1 MSPPPR
7 GSDDPS
13 EVRSLAGSAAPDGG
27 HPSLEEARSKV
38 RDITTDPK
46 SSASSASVPPP
57 LRFIDMRALRRKR
70 GSATLRHDDVVTS
83 SSTQGEPSPSKRKRT
98 HVSPQVLVP
107 EPVKHEVERDLAVRV
122 PVSSV
127 VRPSCVSAKKV
138 PKESIGTADGNNVT
152 RQLSTSDDKQGA
164 QKMRQDSAVDFY
176 TPDGMIQLSD
186 TDEKYDVWSADL
198 PIPVEDV
205 QSPNA
210 RSATQTTL
218 ELQGSPAHHTSPIPP
233 PPPGAHPDS
242 LSVMQLATAYSH
254 PAPTWTVA
262 KMREGCSSPVSEA
275 EVDELMDDDAVVIEA
290 ASQPACTLDSG
301 LDRTPVIDP
310 IARPAAAILRALGP
324 PTGAYAVDTALP
336 GFFAWPNTQA
346 TQTSTLPPE
355 PEASASGDI
364 VYVEEHTDRQPQGI
378 HQTQVA
384 DDATHDDEQP
394 PLVPRPIAHA
404 EEAAPPADPVV
415 CFLQEIGLS
424 PSFAD
429 ALRRIGISDDER
441 IRAVGALKGPTMTRI
456 EKSLEEAQFDLV
468 ARVLI
473 REGLKQRSA
482 RGGK

>member
-7 GSDDPS
+7 GFDDPS
-13 EVRSLAGSAAPDGG
+13 EVKSLSGSAPPDGG

-38 RDITTDPK
+38 RDITADHT
-46 SSASSASVPPP
+46 SSASSVSVPP

-70 GSATLRHDDVVTS
+70 GSATLRHDDVITS
-83 SSTQGEPSPSKRKRT
+83 STTQDEPSPSKRKRT

-107 EPVKHEVERDLAVRV
+107 EPVKSEVESVLAVRF
-122 PVSSV
+122 PVSNI
-127 VRPSCVSAKKV
+127 VRPSCVTAKKE
-138 PKESIGTADGNNVT
+138 PNESIGTADGNNVV
-152 RQLSTSDDKQGA
+152 RQLSTPDGKQGA
-164 QKMRQDSAVDFY
+164 QKMRQGSAVDFY
-176 TPDGMIQLSD
+176 TSDGMIQLSD

-198 PIPVEDV
+198 PMKLEDV
-205 QSPNA
+205 QSATAP
-210 RSATQTTL
+210 SATQNTL
-218 ELQGSPAHHTSPIPP
+218 ELQRSPAHHTSPLPP
-233 PPPGAHPDS
+233 PPPPPSPGAHPDS

-254 PAPTWTVA
+254 PAPTWTVE
-262 KMREGCSSPVSEA
+262 KMREECPSPASEA

-290 ASQPACTLDSG
+290 ASQPACTSG
-301 LDRTPVIDP
+301 SGQDRTPVIDP

-324 PTGAYAVDTALP
+324 PTGAYAYDRD
-336 GFFAWPNTQA
+336 TQA
-346 TQTSTLPPE
+346 TQTPTLPPE
-355 PEASASGDI
+355 PEASPSEDI
-364 VYVEEHTDRQPQGI
+364 VHVEEHTDRQPQGI

-415 CFLQEIGLS
+415 GFLQEIGLS

-441 IRAVGALKGPTMTRI
+441 IRAVGALKGPSMIRI